1 MKLPVRFVNRLI
13 NPFAPTAGYIRHV
26 RCDVIKSFVL
36 CDCKTGY
43 ISDFVINTEAGTPIE
58 AQHEDCGKSGNIV
71 TSLLEPYLGKGHAL
85 YVGNWYTSPALFDI
99 LHKNFTNASGII
111 KQRRKGIPEMN
122 EKLQKGEPCFR
133 MSGNI
138 LAIKRHY
145 KKEIFIISIIH
156 TEEFVDVPKH
166 YSAQEIF
173 QKLSCVHDYNELM
186 GAIDMVIST
195 INSRKTT
202 KWYKKYFFH
211 MIDMCL

>member
-1 MKLPVRFVNRLI
+1 MSG
-13 NPFAPTAGYIRHV
+13 TA
-26 RCDVIKSFVL
+26 K
-36 CDCKTGY
+36 K
-43 ISDFVINTEAGTPIE
+43 
-58 AQHEDCGKSGNIV
+58 
-71 TSLLEPYLGKGHAL
+71 
-85 YVGNWYTSPALFDI
+85 
-99 LHKNFTNASGII
+99 
-111 KQRRKGIPEMN
+111 RRIGIPEMN
-122 EKLQKGEPCFR
+122 QKLQKGEPCFR
-133 MSGNI
+133 TSANI

-145 KKEIFIISIIH
+145 KKKEIFIISTIH